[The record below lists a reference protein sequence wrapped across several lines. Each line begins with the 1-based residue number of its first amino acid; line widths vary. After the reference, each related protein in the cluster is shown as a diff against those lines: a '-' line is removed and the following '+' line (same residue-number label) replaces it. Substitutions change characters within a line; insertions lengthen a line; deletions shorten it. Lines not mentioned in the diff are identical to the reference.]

1 MISVP
6 SNFVDEMIEHAVQ
19 ENPNECCGIL
29 AGKDGLISALYRAR
43 NSTPSPYR
51 YVMDPK
57 DLMNAE
63 KTSDEL
69 GQGLMAFYHSHTHS
83 PAYPSETD
91 TRMAV
96 ESGWVDFCYVLVS
109 LEKEEPAV
117 KFYTI
122 DANGKILEE
131 DFQVTPA
138 IKIYPSRD
146 RHIYGSRGS
155 LRKLIHHLLY
165 SHYGG
170 GGGY

>member
-29 AGKDGLISALYRAR
+29 AGKDGLISALYRVR

-57 DLMNAE
+57 DQMDVMKE
-63 KTSDEL
+63 SDEL
-69 GQGLMAFYHSHTHS
+69 GLDLMAFYHSHTHS

-109 LEKEEPAV
+109 LEKQDPEVRFYMVDAKGDISNEE
-117 KFYTI
+117 FEIINST
-122 DANGKILEE
+122 
-131 DFQVTPA
+131 
-138 IKIYPSRD
+138 S
-146 RHIYGSRGS
+146 
-155 LRKLIHHLLY
+155 
-165 SHYGG
+165 
-170 GGGY
+170 

>member
-29 AGKDGLISALYRAR
+29 AGKDGLISALYRVR

-57 DLMNAE
+57 DQMNVM
-63 KTSDEL
+63 KKSDEL
-69 GQGLMAFYHSHTHS
+69 GLDLMAFYHSHTHS

-96 ESGWVDFCYVLVS
+96 ESGWIDFCYVLVS
-109 LEKEEPAV
+109 LEKQEPEVRFYMVDAKGDISNEE
-117 KFYTI
+117 FEIINST
-122 DANGKILEE
+122 
-131 DFQVTPA
+131 
-138 IKIYPSRD
+138 S
-146 RHIYGSRGS
+146 
-155 LRKLIHHLLY
+155 
-165 SHYGG
+165 
-170 GGGY
+170 